1 MRGFFVSATLDLL
14 CCSTEFPETIYRINI
29 HYVDVHITRNVRFH
43 KFSGNSHSALLSFI
57 GCNHY
62 SYDQFVSGPLKLLHR
77 ISKTLYG
84 IWKSFFANICTSAF
98 KILLLLKTK
107 VLMCIFAKS
116 SGLITFEEYCPF
128 FSIFNAY
135 LSLQTTANIYDHLPI
150 WKKQRTVA
158 WDNDAYH
165 AIHAFSPKLIV
176 CVYSYLKI
184 YWNHYSFKKF
194 SVMC

>member
-1 MRGFFVSATLDLL
+1 MFFFVSATLDLL

-43 KFSGNSHSALLSFI
+43 KFSGNSYSDFLSFI

-62 SYDQFVSGPLKLLHR
+62 SYDQFVSGPLKLLHK
-77 ISKTLYG
+77 ISKT
-84 IWKSFFANICTSAF
+84 
-98 KILLLLKTK
+98 
-107 VLMCIFAKS
+107 
-116 SGLITFEEYCPF
+116 F
-128 FSIFNAY
+128 FSISNAY

-150 WKKQRTVA
+150 WKKLCGLRSVV

-184 YWNHYSFKKF
+184 YWSHL
-194 SVMC
+194 